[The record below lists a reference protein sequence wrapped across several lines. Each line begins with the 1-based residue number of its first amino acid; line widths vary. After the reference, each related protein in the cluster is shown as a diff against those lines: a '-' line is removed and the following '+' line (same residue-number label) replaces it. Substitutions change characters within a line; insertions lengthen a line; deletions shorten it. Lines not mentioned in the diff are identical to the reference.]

1 MRGDTMLKS
10 LSVTNF
16 AIIDHIDLN
25 FVSGMTVITGETGAG
40 KSLIIDAISL
50 LLGDRAS
57 AEMIRHQ
64 ADKAVIIGTFI
75 IEDDILKSV
84 LNGLKIEAFDNQ
96 ITIRREINGQ
106 NKNTIKI
113 NDTPITLQQLKEL
126 SHHLADIHSQFDSQR
141 LINPANYLELIDGFK
156 TGMMTSYMEKY
167 HHFLEK
173 YRTDYAKYQRLLN
186 EHHELIEKTDL
197 YRYQYKELT
206 DLNLVLGE
214 IDDLHSEATIMENFD
229 KIHERL
235 HTIKKLLRE
244 SGTIDNLYEVYSHFS
259 TLTEMTGEFRADM
272 DKTRDFYYELD
283 DLEKTITKRLDS
295 MNYDPQDLNRIS
307 ERLSTLEN
315 IVKKYHKSI
324 PDLIEYQEQLTRWI
338 DQTDNY
344 EVHLQSAVTEL
355 TEVYNKTLEAANDIS
370 AIRSQ
375 ITNRI
380 EKELSPVFVDLAL
393 PQTQFKIII
402 NSKTPRNI
410 FDNLA
415 FLDNG
420 IDQVEFMISTNV
432 GEPLKPLSK
441 TVSGGEM
448 SRIMLAFKTIF
459 IRSQKLETMIFDE
472 IDTGIS
478 GLVARQIARK
488 IKAISTSCQVIS
500 ISHIPQVVAIASTHL
515 KVWKQDDQKRTTA
528 FVKELTYEER
538 IQDLSEMISGD
549 RVTDVGRQS
558 AKELLLGE

>member
-156 TGMMTSYMEKY
+156 TGMMASYMEKY

-244 SGTIDNLYEVYSHFS
+244 SGTLDNLYEVYSHFS

>member
-156 TGMMTSYMEKY
+156 TGMMASYMEKY

-214 IDDLHSEATIMENFD
+214 FDDLHSEATIMENFD

-244 SGTIDNLYEVYSHFS
+244 SGTLDNLYEVYSHFS

-402 NSKTPRNI
+402 NSKTPCNI

>member
-1 MRGDTMLKS
+1 
-10 LSVTNF
+10 
-16 AIIDHIDLN
+16 
-25 FVSGMTVITGETGAG
+25 
-40 KSLIIDAISL
+40 
-50 LLGDRAS
+50 
-57 AEMIRHQ
+57 
-64 ADKAVIIGTFI
+64 
-75 IEDDILKSV
+75 
-84 LNGLKIEAFDNQ
+84 
-96 ITIRREINGQ
+96 
-106 NKNTIKI
+106 
-113 NDTPITLQQLKEL
+113 
-126 SHHLADIHSQFDSQR
+126 
-141 LINPANYLELIDGFK
+141 
-156 TGMMTSYMEKY
+156 
-167 HHFLEK
+167 
-173 YRTDYAKYQRLLN
+173 
-186 EHHELIEKTDL
+186 
-197 YRYQYKELT
+197 
-206 DLNLVLGE
+206 
-214 IDDLHSEATIMENFD
+214 
-229 KIHERL
+229 
-235 HTIKKLLRE
+235 KKLLRE

>member
-1 MRGDTMLKS
+1 MLKS

-156 TGMMTSYMEKY
+156 TGMMASYMEKY

-375 ITNRI
+375 IANRI

>member
-1 MRGDTMLKS
+1 MLKS

-156 TGMMTSYMEKY
+156 TGMMASYMEKY

-244 SGTIDNLYEVYSHFS
+244 SGTLDNLYEVYSHFS

>member
-1 MRGDTMLKS
+1 MLKS

-173 YRTDYAKYQRLLN
+173 YRTDFAKYQRLLN

-244 SGTIDNLYEVYSHFS
+244 SGTID
-259 TLTEMTGEFRADM
+259 
-272 DKTRDFYYELD
+272 
-283 DLEKTITKRLDS
+283 
-295 MNYDPQDLNRIS
+295 
-307 ERLSTLEN
+307 
-315 IVKKYHKSI
+315 
-324 PDLIEYQEQLTRWI
+324 
-338 DQTDNY
+338 
-344 EVHLQSAVTEL
+344 
-355 TEVYNKTLEAANDIS
+355 
-370 AIRSQ
+370 
-375 ITNRI
+375 
-380 EKELSPVFVDLAL
+380 
-393 PQTQFKIII
+393 
-402 NSKTPRNI
+402 
-410 FDNLA
+410 
-415 FLDNG
+415 
-420 IDQVEFMISTNV
+420 
-432 GEPLKPLSK
+432 
-441 TVSGGEM
+441 
-448 SRIMLAFKTIF
+448 
-459 IRSQKLETMIFDE
+459 
-472 IDTGIS
+472 
-478 GLVARQIARK
+478 
-488 IKAISTSCQVIS
+488 
-500 ISHIPQVVAIASTHL
+500 
-515 KVWKQDDQKRTTA
+515 
-528 FVKELTYEER
+528 
-538 IQDLSEMISGD
+538 
-549 RVTDVGRQS
+549 
-558 AKELLLGE
+558 

>member
-1 MRGDTMLKS
+1 MLKS

-156 TGMMTSYMEKY
+156 TGMMASYMEKY

>member
-1 MRGDTMLKS
+1 MLKS

-156 TGMMTSYMEKY
+156 TGMMASYMEKY

-214 IDDLHSEATIMENFD
+214 FDDLHSEATIMENFD

-244 SGTIDNLYEVYSHFS
+244 SGTLDNLYEVYSHFS

-375 ITNRI
+375 IANRI

>member
-1 MRGDTMLKS
+1 MLKS

-173 YRTDYAKYQRLLN
+173 YRTDFAKYQRLLN

-244 SGTIDNLYEVYSHFS
+244 SGTLDNLYEVYSHFS

-402 NSKTPRNI
+402 NSKTPCNI

>member
-1 MRGDTMLKS
+1 MLKS

-156 TGMMTSYMEKY
+156 TGMMASYMEKY

-214 IDDLHSEATIMENFD
+214 FDDLHSEATIMENFD

-244 SGTIDNLYEVYSHFS
+244 SGTLDNLYEVYSHFS

-402 NSKTPRNI
+402 NSKTPCNI